1 MIGQVPTLDDILGLG
16 GLELQL
22 LIDFML
28 VFFLHTLR
36 LSAFFLSAPFFGA
49 AAIPVQA
56 RVIASVVI
64 AFGFYG
70 LIEVPDP
77 QNLPFLGMVE
87 VALIEIAIGL
97 SLGLAFT
104 IIFSAVALTGEKIAA
119 SAGLGFAAQMDPNSG
134 GQTPVI
140 SQFLNLF
147 AIAAFLSLDG
157 HLHMISLIRMSYDV
171 LPLGQPFQF
180 SVFVSGGLTAAGHM
194 FTIASQLMLP
204 VVSILLLANITV
216 GVVTRSAPQLNL
228 FSFGFPLTILTCFV
242 ALYVSTTPFAN
253 GIAELIE
260 FILEFIEDTIGE
272 AGRG

>member
-1 MIGQVPTLDDILGLG
+1 MMEQLPTLDDVVGLG
-16 GLELQL
+16 GIELQL
-22 LIDFML
+22 LVDFVL

-64 AFGFYG
+64 AFGLYG

-77 QNLPFLGMVE
+77 QNLPFLGIVE
-87 VALIEIAIGL
+87 VALIEVAIGL

-104 IIFSAVALTGEKIAA
+104 IVFSAVALTGEKIAA

-147 AIAAFLSLDG
+147 AIAAFLSLNG
-157 HLHMISLIRMSYDV
+157 HLHMIALIRMSYEV
-171 LPLGQPFQF
+171 LPLGQPFKF
-180 SVFVSGGLTAAGHM
+180 SAFVSGGLAAAGHM

-242 ALYVSTTPFAN
+242 ALYVSTTPFAS
-253 GIAELIE
+253 GIAEMIE

-272 AGRG
+272 ADRG

>member
-1 MIGQVPTLDDILGLG
+1 MMGQFPTLDEIIGLG
-16 GLELQL
+16 GLDLQL
-22 LIDFML
+22 LLDFLL
-28 VFFLHTLR
+28 VIFLHTIR

-49 AAIPVQA
+49 AAIPIQA
-56 RVIASVVI
+56 RVIISVVI
-64 AFGFYG
+64 AFSFYG

-77 QNLPFLGMVE
+77 KNLPFLALIEIV
-87 VALIEIAIGL
+87 LIEIAIGL

-147 AIAAFLSLDG
+147 AIAAFLSLSG
-157 HLHMISLIRMSYDV
+157 HLHVISLLRMSYDV
-171 LPLGQPFQF
+171 LPLGEDFNF
-180 SVFVSGGLTAAGHM
+180 GALIKGGLEAAGHM

-228 FSFGFPLTILTCFV
+228 FSFGFPLTILTCFI
-242 ALYVSTTPFAN
+242 ALYVSTTPFAS
-253 GIAELIE
+253 GISDMIE
-260 FILEFIEDTIGE
+260 FILEFIEDIIGE
-272 AGRG
+272 ARLG

>member
-1 MIGQVPTLDDILGLG
+1 MMGQLPTLDDVVGLG
-16 GLELQL
+16 GIELQL
-22 LIDFML
+22 LIDFVL

-70 LIEVPDP
+70 LIEAPDP
-77 QNLPFLGMVE
+77 QNLPFLGIVE
-87 VALIEIAIGL
+87 VALIEVAIGL

-104 IIFSAVALTGEKIAA
+104 IVFSAVALTGEKIAA

-157 HLHMISLIRMSYDV
+157 HLHMIALIRMSYEV
-171 LPLGQPFQF
+171 LPLGQPFKF
-180 SVFVSGGLTAAGHM
+180 SAFVSGGLAAAGHM

-242 ALYVSTTPFAN
+242 ALYVSTTPFAS
-253 GIAELIE
+253 GIAEMIE
-260 FILEFIEDTIGE
+260 FILEFIEDTIRE
-272 AGRG
+272 ADLG

>member
-87 VALIEIAIGL
+87 VALIEVAIGL

-104 IIFSAVALTGEKIAA
+104 IVFSAVALAGEKIAA

-157 HLHMISLIRMSYDV
+157 HLHMIALIRMSYEV

-242 ALYVSTTPFAN
+242 ALYVSTTPFAS

>member
-1 MIGQVPTLDDILGLG
+1 MMGQLPTLDDVVGLG
-16 GLELQL
+16 GIELQL
-22 LIDFML
+22 LIDFVL

-70 LIEVPDP
+70 LIEAPDP
-77 QNLPFLGMVE
+77 QNLPFLGIVE
-87 VALIEIAIGL
+87 VALIEVAIGL

-104 IIFSAVALTGEKIAA
+104 IVFSAVALTGEKIAA

-157 HLHMISLIRMSYDV
+157 HLHMIALIRMSYEV
-171 LPLGQPFQF
+171 LPLGQPFKF
-180 SVFVSGGLTAAGHM
+180 SAFVSGGLAAAGHM

-242 ALYVSTTPFAN
+242 ALYVSTTPFAS
-253 GIAELIE
+253 GIAEMIE

-272 AGRG
+272 ADLG

>member
-1 MIGQVPTLDDILGLG
+1 MIGQVPTLDGILGLG

-97 SLGLAFT
+97 SLGLVFT

-157 HLHMISLIRMSYDV
+157 HLHMIALIRMSYEV

-242 ALYVSTTPFAN
+242 ALYVSTTPFAS
-253 GIAELIE
+253 GISELIE

>member
-1 MIGQVPTLDDILGLG
+1 MIAQVPALDDVLGLG
-16 GLELQL
+16 GLELQF

-49 AAIPVQA
+49 AAIPVQV
-56 RVIASVVI
+56 RVIVSVAI

-77 QNLPFLGMVE
+77 QNLPFLSLIE
-87 VALIEIAIGL
+87 VALIEVVIGL
-97 SLGLAFT
+97 SIGLAFT
-104 IIFSAVALTGEKIAA
+104 IAFSAVALTGEKIAA

-147 AIAAFLSLDG
+147 AIAAFLSLNG
-157 HLHMISLIRMSYDV
+157 HLHMIGLIRMSYEV
-171 LPLGQPFQF
+171 LPLGQPFKF
-180 SVFVSGGLTAAGHM
+180 SAFITGGLAAAGHM

-228 FSFGFPLTILTCFV
+228 FSFGFPLTMLTCFV
-242 ALYVSTTPFAN
+242 ALYVSTAPFAS
-253 GIAELIE
+253 GIAEMIE

-272 AGRG
+272 AGVG

>member
-1 MIGQVPTLDDILGLG
+1 MMEQLPTLDDVVGLG
-16 GLELQL
+16 GIELQL
-22 LIDFML
+22 LIDFVL

-56 RVIASVVI
+56 RVIASIVM

-70 LIEVPDP
+70 LIEAPDP
-77 QNLPFLGMVE
+77 QNLPFLGIVE
-87 VALIEIAIGL
+87 VALIEVAIGL

-104 IIFSAVALTGEKIAA
+104 IVFSAVALTGEKIAA

-157 HLHMISLIRMSYDV
+157 HLHMIALIRMSYEV
-171 LPLGQPFQF
+171 LPLGQPFKF
-180 SVFVSGGLTAAGHM
+180 SAFVSAGLAAAGHM
-194 FTIASQLMLP
+194 FAIASQLMLP

-242 ALYVSTTPFAN
+242 ALYVSTTPFAS
-253 GIAELIE
+253 GIAEMIE
-260 FILEFIEDTIGE
+260 FILEFIEDTIEE
-272 AGRG
+272 ADIG

>member
-28 VFFLHTLR
+28 VFLLHTLR
-36 LSAFFLSAPFFGA
+36 LSAFFLSSPFFGA

-87 VALIEIAIGL
+87 VALIEVAIGL

-157 HLHMISLIRMSYDV
+157 HLHMIALIRMSYDV

-242 ALYVSTTPFAN
+242 ALYVSTTPFAS

>member
-1 MIGQVPTLDDILGLG
+1 MMEQLPTLDDVVGLG
-16 GLELQL
+16 GIELQL
-22 LIDFML
+22 LIDFVL

-56 RVIASVVI
+56 RVIASVVM

-70 LIEVPDP
+70 LIEAPDP
-77 QNLPFLGMVE
+77 QNLPFLGIVE
-87 VALIEIAIGL
+87 VALIEVAIGL

-104 IIFSAVALTGEKIAA
+104 IVFSAVALTGEKIAA

-157 HLHMISLIRMSYDV
+157 HLHMIALIRMSYEV
-171 LPLGQPFQF
+171 LPLGQPFKF
-180 SVFVSGGLTAAGHM
+180 SAFVSGGLAAAGHM

-242 ALYVSTTPFAN
+242 ALYVSTTPFAS
-253 GIAELIE
+253 GIAEMIE

-272 AGRG
+272 ADLG

>member
-77 QNLPFLGMVE
+77 QNLPFLSMVE
-87 VALIEIAIGL
+87 VALIEVAIGL

-104 IIFSAVALTGEKIAA
+104 IVFSAVALTGEKIAA

-157 HLHMISLIRMSYDV
+157 HLHMIALIRMSYEV

-228 FSFGFPLTILTCFV
+228 FSIGFPLTILTCFV
-242 ALYVSTTPFAN
+242 ALYVSTTPFAS

>member
-1 MIGQVPTLDDILGLG
+1 VIAQVPTLDDILGLG

-49 AAIPVQA
+49 AAIPVQV
-56 RVIASVVI
+56 RVTVSVVI

-70 LIEVPDP
+70 FIEVPDP
-77 QNLPFLGMVE
+77 QNLPFLAMIE

-104 IIFSAVALTGEKIAA
+104 ILFSAVALTGEKIAA
-119 SAGLGFAAQMDPNSG
+119 SAGLGFAAQMDPDSG

-157 HLHMISLIRMSYDV
+157 HLHMIALIRMSYEV

-180 SVFVSGGLTAAGHM
+180 GIFVSGGLTAAGHM
-194 FTIASQLMLP
+194 FAIASQLMLP

-242 ALYVSTTPFAN
+242 ALYVSTTPFAS

>member
-77 QNLPFLGMVE
+77 QNLPFLSMVE
-87 VALIEIAIGL
+87 VALIEVAIGL

-104 IIFSAVALTGEKIAA
+104 IVFSAVALTGEKIAA

-157 HLHMISLIRMSYDV
+157 HLHMIALIRMSYEV

-180 SVFVSGGLTAAGHM
+180 SVFVSAGLTAAGHM

-216 GVVTRSAPQLNL
+216 GVVTR
-228 FSFGFPLTILTCFV
+228 
-242 ALYVSTTPFAN
+242 
-253 GIAELIE
+253 
-260 FILEFIEDTIGE
+260 
-272 AGRG
+272 

>member
-77 QNLPFLGMVE
+77 QNLPFLSMVE
-87 VALIEIAIGL
+87 VALIEVVIGL

-104 IIFSAVALTGEKIAA
+104 IVFSAVALTGEKIAA

-157 HLHMISLIRMSYDV
+157 HLHMIALIRMSYEV

-242 ALYVSTTPFAN
+242 ALYVSTTPFAS

-272 AGRG
+272 AARG

>member
-1 MIGQVPTLDDILGLG
+1 MMEQLQTLDDILGLG
-16 GLELQL
+16 GLDLQL
-22 LIDFML
+22 LIDFLL
-28 VFFLHTLR
+28 VLFLHTIR

-49 AAIPVQA
+49 AAIPIQA
-56 RVIASVVI
+56 RVIVSVVI
-64 AFGFYG
+64 AFSFYG

-77 QNLPFLGMVE
+77 KNLPFLAMIE
-87 VALIEIAIGL
+87 VVLIEVAIGL

-119 SAGLGFAAQMDPNSG
+119 SAGLGFAAQMDPNTG

-147 AIAAFLSLDG
+147 AIAAFLSLNG
-157 HLHMISLIRMSYDV
+157 HLHIISLLRLSYDV
-171 LPLGQPFQF
+171 LPLGKDFNF
-180 SVFVSGGLTAAGHM
+180 KALINGGLEAAGHM

-242 ALYVSTTPFAN
+242 ALYVSTTPFAG
-253 GIAELIE
+253 GIADMIE
-260 FILEFIEDTIGE
+260 FILVFIEDIIGE
-272 AGRG
+272 ARLG

>member
-1 MIGQVPTLDDILGLG
+1 
-16 GLELQL
+16 
-22 LIDFML
+22 
-28 VFFLHTLR
+28 
-36 LSAFFLSAPFFGA
+36 
-49 AAIPVQA
+49 VQA
-56 RVIASVVI
+56 RVIASVVM

-70 LIEVPDP
+70 LIEAPDP
-77 QNLPFLGMVE
+77 QNLPFLGIVE
-87 VALIEIAIGL
+87 VALIEVAIGL

-104 IIFSAVALTGEKIAA
+104 IVFSAVALTGEKIAA

-157 HLHMISLIRMSYDV
+157 HLHMIALIRMSYEV
-171 LPLGQPFQF
+171 LPLGQPFKF
-180 SVFVSGGLTAAGHM
+180 SAFVSGGLAAAGHM

-242 ALYVSTTPFAN
+242 ALYVSTTPFAS
-253 GIAELIE
+253 GIAEMIE

-272 AGRG
+272 ADLG

>member
-1 MIGQVPTLDDILGLG
+1 MIDQVPTLDDVLGLG
-16 GLELQL
+16 GVELQSL
-22 LIDFML
+22 VDFML

-49 AAIPVQA
+49 AAIPVQV
-56 RVIASVVI
+56 RVIFSVVN
-64 AFGFYG
+64 ALCFYG
-70 LIEVPDP
+70 MIEVPDP
-77 QNLPFLGMVE
+77 TNLPFLVMIE
-87 VALIEIAIGL
+87 VALVEIAIGL

-104 IIFSAVALTGEKIAA
+104 IVFSAVALTGEKIAA
-119 SAGLGFAAQMDPNSG
+119 SAGLGFAAQMDPNTG

-147 AIAAFLSLDG
+147 AIVAFLSLNG
-157 HLHMISLIRMSYDV
+157 HLHMIALIRMSYEI

-180 SVFVSGGLTAAGHM
+180 SAFVSGGLAAAGHM

-228 FSFGFPLTILTCFV
+228 FSFGFPLTMMTCFV
-242 ALYVSTTPFAN
+242 ALYISTTPLAN
-253 GIAELIE
+253 GIAELVE
-260 FILEFIEDTIGE
+260 FILEFMEDTIAE
-272 AGRG
+272 AGLG

>member
-1 MIGQVPTLDDILGLG
+1 MMGQFPTLDEIIGLG
-16 GLELQL
+16 GLDLQL
-22 LIDFML
+22 LLDFLL
-28 VFFLHTLR
+28 VIFLHTIR

-49 AAIPVQA
+49 AAIPIQA
-56 RVIASVVI
+56 RVIISVVI
-64 AFGFYG
+64 AFSFYG

-77 QNLPFLGMVE
+77 KNLPFLALIEIV
-87 VALIEIAIGL
+87 LIEIAIGL

-147 AIAAFLSLDG
+147 AIAAFLSLSG
-157 HLHMISLIRMSYDV
+157 HLHVISLLRMSYDV
-171 LPLGQPFQF
+171 LPLGEELNFGALIK
-180 SVFVSGGLTAAGHM
+180 GGLEAAGHM

-228 FSFGFPLTILTCFV
+228 FSFGFPLTILTCFI
-242 ALYVSTTPFAN
+242 ALYVSTTPFAS
-253 GIAELIE
+253 GISDMIE
-260 FILEFIEDTIGE
+260 FILEFIEDIIGE
-272 AGRG
+272 ARLG

>member
-1 MIGQVPTLDDILGLG
+1 MMGQFPTLDEIIGLG
-16 GLELQL
+16 GLDLQL
-22 LIDFML
+22 LLDFLL
-28 VFFLHTLR
+28 VIFLHTIR

-49 AAIPVQA
+49 AAIPIQA
-56 RVIASVVI
+56 RVIISVVI
-64 AFGFYG
+64 AFSFYG

-77 QNLPFLGMVE
+77 KNLPFLALTEIV
-87 VALIEIAIGL
+87 LIEIAIGL
-97 SLGLAFT
+97 SLGLAFS

-147 AIAAFLSLDG
+147 AIAAFLSLSG
-157 HLHMISLIRMSYDV
+157 HLHVISLLRMSYDV
-171 LPLGQPFQF
+171 LPLGEDFNF
-180 SVFVSGGLTAAGHM
+180 GALIKGGLEAAGHM

-228 FSFGFPLTILTCFV
+228 FSFGFPLTILTCFI
-242 ALYVSTTPFAN
+242 ALYVSTTPFAS
-253 GIAELIE
+253 GISDMIE
-260 FILEFIEDTIGE
+260 FILEFIEDIIGE
-272 AGRG
+272 ARLG

>member
-1 MIGQVPTLDDILGLG
+1 MMEQLPTLDDVVGLG
-16 GLELQL
+16 GIELQL
-22 LIDFML
+22 LIDFVL

-70 LIEVPDP
+70 LIEAPDP
-77 QNLPFLGMVE
+77 QNLPFLGIVE
-87 VALIEIAIGL
+87 VALIEVAIGL

-104 IIFSAVALTGEKIAA
+104 IVFSAVALTGEKIAA

-157 HLHMISLIRMSYDV
+157 HLHMIALIRMSYEV
-171 LPLGQPFQF
+171 LPLGQPFKF
-180 SVFVSGGLTAAGHM
+180 SAFVSGGLAAAGHM

-242 ALYVSTTPFAN
+242 ALYVSTTPFAS
-253 GIAELIE
+253 GIAEMIE

-272 AGRG
+272 ADLG

>member
-77 QNLPFLGMVE
+77 QNLPFLSMVE
-87 VALIEIAIGL
+87 VALIEVAIGL

-104 IIFSAVALTGEKIAA
+104 IVFSAVALTGEKIAA

-157 HLHMISLIRMSYDV
+157 HLHMIALIRMSYEV

-180 SVFVSGGLTAAGHM
+180 SVFVSAGLTAAGHM

-242 ALYVSTTPFAN
+242 ALYVSTTPFAS
-253 GIAELIE
+253 GISELIE

>member
-28 VFFLHTLR
+28 VFLLHTLR
-36 LSAFFLSAPFFGA
+36 LSAFFLSSPFFGA

-87 VALIEIAIGL
+87 VALIEVAIGL

-157 HLHMISLIRMSYDV
+157 HLHMIALIRMSYDV

-180 SVFVSGGLTAAGHM
+180 SVFVSAGLTAAGHM

-242 ALYVSTTPFAN
+242 ALYVSTTPFAS

>member
-87 VALIEIAIGL
+87 VALIEVAIGL

-104 IIFSAVALTGEKIAA
+104 IVFSAVALTGEKIAA

-157 HLHMISLIRMSYDV
+157 HLHMIALIRMSYEV

-242 ALYVSTTPFAN
+242 ALYVSTTPFAS